1 MSQTDII
8 RLAASQSPHE
18 ALGGTTYRRV
28 HDAILADIVRG
39 TFVPGARLKIADLC
53 RRYGLSPMPIREA
66 LQQLQGEGIIVMEPN
81 KGARVRSIDR
91 NFIADIYDVRS
102 ALYAIVYRDAIESA
116 DAAFDEMLTAIQQ
129 EYDRMMEEGDARG
142 CIAQNRILHDAI
154 QNRCRNHEVSAMMER
169 YANLTSSLREALGFN
184 IQRLR
189 EISREHW
196 AIIEAVKARDIERA
210 LAAAQYHVRQ
220 ALINMSRNFTAQP

>member
-1 MSQTDII
+1 MSQSEGDL
-8 RLAASQSPHE
+8 LATSPNPHE
-18 ALGGTTYRRV
+18 TLGGTTYRRV
-28 HDAILADIVRG
+28 HDAILSDIVKG
-39 TFVPGARLKIADLC
+39 SFVPGARLKIADLC

-66 LQQLQGEGIIVMEPN
+66 LQQLQGEGIVVMEPN

-91 NFIADIYDVRS
+91 KFIADIYDVRS
-102 ALYAIVYRDAIESA
+102 ALYAIVYRDAIASA
-116 DAAFDEMLTAIQQ
+116 DAAFDEKLATIQR
-129 EYDRMMEEGDARG
+129 EFDRMMELGDARG

-154 QNRCRNHEVSAMMER
+154 QNRCLNHEVSAAMER

-196 AIIEAVKARDIERA
+196 AIIDAVKARDVERA
-210 LAAAQYHVRQ
+210 LAAAQHHVRQ

>member
-1 MSQTDII
+1 MSQSEGDL
-8 RLAASQSPHE
+8 LATSPNPHE
-18 ALGGTTYRRV
+18 TLGGTTYRRV
-28 HDAILADIVRG
+28 HDAILSDIVRG
-39 TFVPGARLKIADLC
+39 SFVPGARLKIADLC

-66 LQQLQGEGIIVMEPN
+66 LQQLQGEGIVVMEPN

-91 NFIADIYDVRS
+91 KFIADIYDVRS
-102 ALYAIVYRDAIESA
+102 ALYAIVYRDAIASA
-116 DAAFDEMLTAIQQ
+116 DAAFDEKLATIQR
-129 EYDRMMEEGDARG
+129 EFDRMMELGDARG

-154 QNRCRNHEVSAMMER
+154 QNRCLNHEVSAAMER

-184 IQRLR
+184 IERLR

-196 AIIEAVKARDIERA
+196 AIIDAVKARDVERA
-210 LAAAQYHVRQ
+210 LAAAQHHVRQ

>member
-1 MSQTDII
+1 MSQSEGDL
-8 RLAASQSPHE
+8 LATSPNPHE
-18 ALGGTTYRRV
+18 TLGGTTYRRV
-28 HDAILADIVRG
+28 HDAILSDIVKG
-39 TFVPGARLKIADLC
+39 SFVPGARLKIADLC

-66 LQQLQGEGIIVMEPN
+66 LQQLQGEGIVVMEPN

-91 NFIADIYDVRS
+91 KFIADIYDVRS
-102 ALYAIVYRDAIESA
+102 ALYAIVYRDAIASA
-116 DAAFDEMLTAIQQ
+116 DAAFDEKLATIQR
-129 EYDRMMEEGDARG
+129 EFDRMMELGDARG

-154 QNRCRNHEVSAMMER
+154 QNRCLNHEVSAAMER

-184 IQRLR
+184 IERLR

-196 AIIEAVKARDIERA
+196 AIIDAVKARDVERA
-210 LAAAQYHVRQ
+210 LAAAQHHVRQ